1 MRVILYFARLVV
13 LPQVNEHCSA
23 GFAWETLVDSS
34 IPRNKSYASV
44 QVFRS
49 RSNIARQSWR
59 WFLYAI
65 FSGGHLVD
73 GDVPSTKHIDN
84 FLWMLSGCLMGGENV
99 EVIILE
105 HWP

>member
-1 MRVILYFARLVV
+1 MPDGL
-13 LPQVNEHCSA
+13 
-23 GFAWETLVDSS
+23 
-34 IPRNKSYASV
+34 
-44 QVFRS
+44 
-49 RSNIARQSWR
+49 NIARRDARYDSALYKVVYVNYLIDNVLFAQQHCQVILTP

-84 FLWMLSGCLMGGENV
+84 FLWMLSDCPMGGKNV

-105 HWP
+105 H

>member
-1 MRVILYFARLVV
+1 MLLVFDVRHCDSWPQKKFYSSSGLVLGSVLKINKVFFPSRVILYFARLVV

-49 RSNIARQSWR
+49 RSNIARQS
-59 WFLYAI
+59 
-65 FSGGHLVD
+65 
-73 GDVPSTKHIDN
+73 
-84 FLWMLSGCLMGGENV
+84 
-99 EVIILE
+99 
-105 HWP
+105 